1 MKISIITV
9 SFNSSKTI
17 SETIESVLMQ
27 DYEDIEYIIFDGQ
40 STDGTQDIIRS
51 YGSRIAK
58 FVSEKD
64 NGLYDA
70 MNKAIDVATGEVI
83 AILNSDD
90 LYATPQTISRVM
102 KTFIEKKVDAVFG
115 DLYYFRT
122 GDTEK
127 SIRYYSAKTFRPE
140 KVKMGFLPPHPA
152 FFVKRSVYEQYGK
165 FDLQFK
171 YASDFDLMSRF
182 LCVQRV
188 SYHYLNE
195 IIVKMRMGG
204 ISTNSLSRIIEI
216 NKEDMASCRKNGIRT
231 NFFLF
236 HFKYFEKVLHIK
248 SFSDW
253 MPRLT
258 TKKT

>member
-9 SFNSSKTI
+9 SYNSAKTI

-27 DYEDIEYIIFDGQ
+27 DYRDIEYIIFDGQ
-40 STDGTQDIIRS
+40 STDGTQDIVRS
-51 YGSRIAK
+51 FGSRISK

-70 MNKAIDVATGEVI
+70 MNKAIDVATGDVV

-90 LYATPQTISRVM
+90 LYATPQTITHVM
-102 KTFIEKKVDAVFG
+102 KAFADHKVDAVFG

-127 SIRYYSAKTFRPE
+127 SIRYYSAKTFKPE
-140 KVKMGFLPPHPA
+140 KVKMGLLPPHPS
-152 FFVKRSVYEQYGK
+152 FFVKRAVYAKYGK
-165 FDLQFK
+165 FDLQFR

-182 LCVQRV
+182 LCVHKV
-188 SYHYLNE
+188 SYHYLPE
-195 IIVKMRMGG
+195 VIVKMRMGG
-204 ISTNSLSRIIEI
+204 ISTVSLGRIIEI
-216 NKEDMASCRKNGIRT
+216 NKEDLASCKKNGIRT

-236 HFKYFEKVLHIK
+236 HFKYFEKVFHIK

-253 MPRLT
+253 MPRLVT
-258 TKKT
+258 RKN